1 MIGKTNSGFTFDVD
15 EQKLDDYKLMKKLN
29 DVSNGQPGKIVEVIG
44 MLLGPDQEEKLM
56 DHVEKLNDGKCSA
69 TGMIAEL
76 ESIFEVLKG
85 KNSSSSPT

>member
-1 MIGKTNSGFTFDVD
+1 
-15 EQKLDDYKLMKKLN
+15 
-29 DVSNGQPGKIVEVIG
+29 
-44 MLLGPDQEEKLM
+44 MLLGSDQEEKLM
-56 DHVEKLNDGKCSA
+56 EHVEKLNDGKCSA